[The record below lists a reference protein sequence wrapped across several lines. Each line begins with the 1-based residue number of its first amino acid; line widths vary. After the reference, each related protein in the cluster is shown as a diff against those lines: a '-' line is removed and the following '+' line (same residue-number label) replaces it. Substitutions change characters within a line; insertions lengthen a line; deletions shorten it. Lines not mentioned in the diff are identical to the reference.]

1 MRGKKLSVRL
11 IALLATF
18 SAALLTTGSRALAQ
32 EEMVLHSFN
41 GKNGSTPYA
50 GLIFDAAGN
59 LYGSTFSGGAYGD
72 GTVFELT
79 PETGGGWTE
88 TVLHS
93 FNGNDGSAPYA
104 GLIFDAAGNL
114 YGTTYGGGAYGDGT
128 VFELT
133 PEAGGGWTETL
144 LHTFNGNDGQFTYA
158 GLIFDTASNLYGTTL
173 SGGAHGN
180 GTVFELTP
188 EAGGS
193 WTETVLHNFYD
204 NGKDGNNP
212 YASLIFD
219 TAGSLYGTTYGGGVY
234 GDGTVFELTPEAG
247 GGWTETILHNFSNS
261 TTDGIGLYPYA
272 GLVFDAAGNLY
283 GTTEEGSYGYG
294 SLFELTPKAGGQWT
308 AKLLLPF
315 GWYGKDGKYPA
326 AGLIFDAAGNLYGT
340 THGGGAHVSGTVFEL
355 NPEAPYHS
363 QTILHSFE
371 DNGQDGVNPYAGVI
385 FDAAGNLYGTTL
397 SGGAFNQ
404 GTVFEITP

>member
-11 IALLATF
+11 IALLAIFTA
-18 SAALLTTGSRALAQ
+18 SLLTTGSRAVAQ
-32 EEMVLHSFN
+32 EEKVLHSFN

-50 GLIFDAAGN
+50 GLIFDTAGN
-59 LYGSTFSGGAYGD
+59 LYGTTFSGGAYGD

-79 PETGGGWTE
+79 PEAGGGWTE

-114 YGTTYGGGAYGDGT
+114 YGTTFSGGAYGDGT

-133 PEAGGGWTETL
+133 PEAGGGWTETV
-144 LHTFNGNDGQFTYA
+144 LHAFNGNDGQFTYA
-158 GLIFDTASNLYGTTL
+158 GLIFDTTGNLYGTTL
-173 SGGAHGN
+173 YGGAHGN

-188 EAGGS
+188 EVSGS
-193 WTETVLHNFYD
+193 WTETVLHNFDD

-212 YASLIFD
+212 YAGVIFD
-219 TAGSLYGTTYGGGVY
+219 AVGNLYGTTYGGGTY
-234 GDGTVFELTPEAG
+234 DGGTVFELTPGASG
-247 GGWTETILHNFSNS
+247 SWTETILHNFSDS
-261 TTDGIGLYPYA
+261 TTDGIGLNPYA
-272 GLVFDAAGNLY
+272 GLIFDAAGNLY

-294 SLFELTPKAGGQWT
+294 SVFELTPKAGGHWT

-326 AGLIFDAAGNLYGT
+326 ASLIFDAAGNLYST
-340 THGGGAHVSGTVFEL
+340 THGGGAYVSGTVFEL

-363 QTILHSFE
+363 QTILHSFD
-371 DNGQDGVNPYAGVI
+371 DNGRDGVNPYAGVI
-385 FDAAGNLYGTTL
+385 FDGSGNLYGTTL
-397 SGGAFNQ
+397 GGGAFSQ

>member
-11 IALLATF
+11 IALLAIFTA
-18 SAALLTTGSRALAQ
+18 SLLTTGPRAVAQ
-32 EEMVLHSFN
+32 EEKVLHSFN

-50 GLIFDAAGN
+50 GLIFDTAGN
-59 LYGSTFSGGAYGD
+59 LYGTTFSGGAYGD

-79 PETGGGWTE
+79 PEAGGGWTE

-104 GLIFDAAGNL
+104 GLIFDTAGNL
-114 YGTTYGGGAYGDGT
+114 YGTTFSGGAYGDGT

-133 PEAGGGWTETL
+133 PEAGGGWTGTV
-144 LHTFNGNDGQFTYA
+144 LHAFDGNDGQFTYA
-158 GLIFDTASNLYGTTL
+158 GLIFDTTGNLYGTTL
-173 SGGAHGN
+173 YGGAHGN

-188 EAGGS
+188 EVSGS
-193 WTETVLHNFYD
+193 
-204 NGKDGNNP
+204 
-212 YASLIFD
+212 
-219 TAGSLYGTTYGGGVY
+219 
-234 GDGTVFELTPEAG
+234 
-247 GGWTETILHNFSNS
+247 WTETILHNFSDS
-261 TTDGIGLYPYA
+261 TTDGIGLNPYA
-272 GLVFDAAGNLY
+272 GLIFDAAGNLY

-294 SLFELTPKAGGQWT
+294 SVFELTPKAGGQWT

-326 AGLIFDAAGNLYGT
+326 ASLIFDAAGNLYST
-340 THGGGAHVSGTVFEL
+340 THGGGAYVSGTVFEL

-363 QTILHSFE
+363 QTILHSFD
-371 DNGQDGVNPYAGVI
+371 DNGRDGVNPYAGVI
-385 FDAAGNLYGTTL
+385 FDGSGNLYGTTL
-397 SGGAFNQ
+397 GGGAFSQ